1 VNETSIRRL
10 SALPHRC
17 RVAPAVG
24 VATRPSLA
32 RVRLLVPRITSV
44 ADAVALVPIAAQ
56 VPGLRIS
63 VASGMTFGAV
73 EG

>member
-1 VNETSIRRL
+1 VNETSTRRV

-17 RVAPAVG
+17 G
-24 VATRPSLA
+24 VDAATQPSLA
-32 RVRLLVPRITSV
+32 RVRLLLPRITSV

-63 VASGMTFGAV
+63 VASGVTFGAV

>member
-1 VNETSIRRL
+1 VNETSIRRVT
-10 SALPHRC
+10 ALARRC

-24 VATRPSLA
+24 AATQPGLA
-32 RVRLLVPRITSV
+32 RGPVLLSRITSV